1 MQDVHSHALTRPLI
15 GGAALL
21 LASLLS
27 ACGGGGG
34 GQSTATATMDTQA
47 IGESAQAAGI
57 VLVKSTPPT
66 PDYAASTATTTID
79 AHRFLSQATFG
90 PSASSV
96 ADVKAR
102 TYGAWIDGQLVMPLG
117 ISHQQLATER
127 NAATGGKHQFFY
139 GFWQKALSSP
149 DQLRQR
155 MAFALSQIFVV
166 SFADQCGASSGI
178 GVASF
183 YDTLTKNAFGSYRD
197 LLQAISLHPMMGCY
211 LSHLRN
217 QKADPA
223 TGRVPDENY
232 AREILQLFSIGLV
245 QLNNDG
251 TPKRDAAGKEI
262 ESYSQGD
269 VSELARVF
277 TGFSWDCP
285 DYPADNC
292 FKFWGTATR
301 AGFPDPWTIPMKGYP
316 KFHDGGGK
324 SILGRSVT
332 PQTDPMASL
341 KQALDIIAAHPNVA
355 PFISKQIIQ
364 RFVTSNPSKA
374 YVSRVAA
381 KFTSSGGNLGQ
392 TLKAALLDDEA
403 RNPNLAQGAS
413 YGKVK
418 EPILRYSHLL
428 RAYAATSTSGYYLIG
443 NTREAAYG
451 LNQAPMFS
459 PSVFNF
465 YRPGYVA
472 PGSKTAGLAMVAP
485 ELQIADETSMAGYI
499 SFLANTISTGVG
511 NYGYDGRGVGPD
523 VQFPFNLSTSH
534 IARKLAENPPE
545 LAEQINT
552 ALFGGAMSTELKADL
567 IEAMNSIDYRS
578 RTSPTQSQ
586 IDSTFQRRVW
596 TALTLA
602 VASPEFLVQK

>member
-1 MQDVHSHALTRPLI
+1 MQDLLSNIVTRPLLA
-15 GGAALL
+15 GATLFA
-21 LASLLS
+21 AGFLS
-27 ACGGGGG
+27 ACGGGGAG
-34 GQSTATATMDTQA
+34 ESTATVAVASQA

-57 VLVKSTPPT
+57 VLVKSTTDAPN
-66 PDYAASTATTTID
+66 YAASAPTTSID

-90 PSASSV
+90 PSDSSV
-96 ADVKAR
+96 AEVKAR
-102 TYGAWIDGQLVMPLG
+102 TYGAWIDGQLVMPLS

-139 GFWQKALSSP
+139 GFWQKALTSP

-197 LLQAISLHPMMGCY
+197 LLQAVSLHPMMGCY

-217 QKADPA
+217 QKADPV

-245 QLNNDG
+245 QLNTDG
-251 TPKRDAAGKEI
+251 TPKRDTAGKEI

-292 FKFWGTATR
+292 FKFWGTSTR
-301 AGFPDPWTIPMKGYP
+301 AGFQDPWTIPMRGYP
-316 KFHDGGGK
+316 KFHDGGSK
-324 SILGRSVT
+324 TILGRAITS
-332 PQTDPMASL
+332 QADPMATL
-341 KQALDIIAAHPNVA
+341 KQALDIISTHPNVA
-355 PFISKQIIQ
+355 PFISRQIIQ
-364 RFVTSNPSKA
+364 RFVTSNPSRA

-403 RNPNLAQGAS
+403 RNPTLAQGAA

-418 EPILRYSHLL
+418 EPILRYSNLL
-428 RAYAATSTSGYYLIG
+428 RAYAATSTSGNYLIG

-472 PGSKTAGLAMVAP
+472 PGSKTGAVAMVAP

-499 SFLANTISTGVG
+499 SFLANTISTGAG
-511 NYGYDGRGVGPD
+511 NYGYDGRGSAPD
-523 VQFPFNLSTSH
+523 VQFPFNLSASH
-534 IARKLAENPPE
+534 PIRKLAENPSE
-545 LAEQINT
+545 LAQHINT
-552 ALFGGAMSTELKADL
+552 ALFGGGMSTELRADL
-567 IEAMNSIDYRS
+567 VEAMNSIDYRS
-578 RTSPTQSQ
+578 RTNPTQAQ